1 MAKSRVLKTQENRLT
16 RGFGNGHSGV
26 DLGWQTTQTDA
37 VLAHSDGTVTFCQTG
52 YSNNQGSSGNASYGN
67 CVKLKHPNGYSHAVC
82 APERCDGETGAKRE
96 KGSADREYGQY
107 GKQLWDAPSL

>member
-52 YSNNQGSSGNASYGN
+52 YSINQGLLGERLLRQLCQAASQRIQ
-67 CVKLKHPNGYSHAVC
+67 HAVC
-82 APERCDGETGAKRE
+82 APERCDGEAGAKRE
-96 KGSADREYGQY
+96 EGSADREYGKY